1 MTELERWMNDH
12 PPLSEPLT
20 AQETAALREKVL
32 ARRPKLRVVRGWRVA
47 IAAAAL
53 CLVAAGAVVLGFFQ
67 PMSTAN
73 EANALVQKYG
83 TVLDAP
89 LTAEINGHT
98 VSVKAL
104 LRGQYTLRILYDVD
118 NAQGMEPDDLVWDTA
133 NFTLYKPEGA
143 SERKWDYGASN
154 ADVGPISGYAVG
166 PWDGRYEA
174 SENDTL
180 SCFVDI
186 PLLYEKSN
194 NRTLYIGD
202 LTNYSAKASV
212 KITLPDA
219 PPTLTVDV
227 KKTIALKGGH
237 WFHYDMT
244 DEEAEQYPDATFDIQ
259 EVRIEPLAVSVRGMN
274 HGSLPL
280 GGTSRYDVQSRVK
293 LFRADGTELTYGW
306 DGEFYKSSY
315 GGRENKN
322 SGQMT
327 LRVDTY
333 DLIDPAAIAYVEID
347 GERFAVE

>member
-1 MTELERWMNDH
+1 MWIMRAEWKAMI
-12 PPLSEPLT
+12 
-20 AQETAALREKVL
+20 
-32 ARRPKLRVVRGWRVA
+32 W
-47 IAAAAL
+47 
-53 CLVAAGAVVLGFFQ
+53 C
-67 PMSTAN
+67 
-73 EANALVQKYG
+73 G
-83 TVLDAP
+83 TP
-89 LTAEINGHT
+89 
-98 VSVKAL
+98 
-104 LRGQYTLRILYDVD
+104 QTLRCIS
-118 NAQGMEPDDLVWDTA
+118 PKT
-133 NFTLYKPEGA
+133 A

-186 PLLYEKSN
+186 PLLYEKGN

-259 EVRIEPLAVSVRGMN
+259 EVRIEPLAVSVIGMN

-306 DGEFYKSSY
+306 DGEFYKGSY
-315 GGRENKN
+315 GRENKN

-327 LRVDTY
+327 LRVDSY
-333 DLIDPAAIAYVEID
+333 DILDPE
-347 GERFAVE
+347 AVA